1 MNHSNSLFIRTR
13 IHHILI
19 ALVVGL
25 ALSACK
31 HHGSSSAAAAPARID
46 ACALVSADMLA
57 KFSSGL
63 GTGHI
68 SKTPIPNVSVCTWK
82 DDSHLPALILT
93 VSPANPA
100 GVAKGLETGMANM
113 GYRIVSIKGL
123 GDEAAVAIQI
133 PNPKYHTKAGIA
145 DLEVRVGKR
154 QFGYSPMRPG
164 ISGINTPAFAKLKRL
179 ASETIAKLRSA
190 HPN

>member
-1 MNHSNSLFIRTR
+1 MNHASLLLKRIRTT
-13 IHHILI
+13 HVLT
-19 ALVVGL
+19 ALVMAL
-25 ALSACK
+25 ALSGCNK
-31 HHGSSSAAAAPARID
+31 HASGSASAAPARID

-82 DDSHLPALILT
+82 DHSHLPALILT

-145 DLEVRVGKR
+145 DLEVRVGKQ

-190 HPN
+190 HPD